1 MPSRPWFPFNPSDYL
16 ADTRLLSLE
25 AHGLYFLLLQHHWM
39 MERLPSDLDTLAKLT
54 GQDRRK
60 FRRVFKE
67 VCEFFDDANGY
78 FVNKRMVAEIAKAKE
93 KTAKAKDSAA
103 ARWNA
108 DDANALRSHDG
119 DQCER
124 NANQNQQPELNTTYV
139 RTSMD
144 FDFDESIARSIARQV
159 SEKLKLAPTNSK
171 GREACWRAGYV
182 VATGKVHQGA
192 IDGALRAVAEER
204 PTNPFKF
211 LFGCIRKR
219 ADLNREDFDRL
230 WNQAPNAPPPETKAT
245 NTEQATG

>member
-1 MPSRPWFPFNPSDYL
+1 M

-103 ARWNA
+103 ARWKP
-108 DDANALRSHDG
+108 DDANAMRSHDL
-119 DQCER
+119 DRCER

-139 RTSMD
+139 RTTTNLN
-144 FDFDESIARSIARQV
+144 FDEEQARSIAREV
-159 SEKLKLAPTNSK
+159 AVKLKPKEADAR

-182 VATGKVHQGA
+182 VATGKVQSA
-192 IDGALRAVAEER
+192 AVDGALRAVAEEKPR
-204 PTNPFKF
+204 NRFTFF
-211 LFGCIRKR
+211 YACLRER
-219 ADLNREDFDRL
+219 ADLAPDDFRRL
-230 WNQAPNAPPPETKAT
+230 WNLAPKAPPPITRLPEHD
-245 NTEQATG
+245 